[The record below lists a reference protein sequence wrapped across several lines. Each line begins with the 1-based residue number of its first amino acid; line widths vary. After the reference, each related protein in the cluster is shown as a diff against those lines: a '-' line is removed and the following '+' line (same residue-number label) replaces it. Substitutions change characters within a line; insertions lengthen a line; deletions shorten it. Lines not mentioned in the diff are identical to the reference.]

1 MENSTRAL
9 KISII
14 VQWILI
20 ATAVGFGLYEERHL
34 PEVLRSYIIE
44 QDSKPLSQGEMIVMG
59 SGLLLIT
66 GLIIS
71 SVGIYLLKSWARTPY
86 VVCSVLVAFL
96 FLFLGP
102 TVTPPIEGTLQYV
115 ANAVEGFIV
124 ALLYFSSIRVNFES
138 SNESLRVGR

>member
-20 ATAVGFGLYEERHL
+20 AAAVGFGLYEERRL

-59 SGLLLIT
+59 SCLLLIT

-71 SVGIYLLKSWARTPY
+71 RYISLKIVGKNPL
-86 VVCSVLVAFL
+86 CCL
-96 FLFLGP
+96 FGSCCF
-102 TVTPPIEGTLQYV
+102 
-115 ANAVEGFIV
+115 FI
-124 ALLYFSSIRVNFES
+124 SIPRADC
-138 SNESLRVGR
+138 